1 MLKGYHGKF
10 LEVNLNNLQ
19 TQEIPLSEEDLKK
32 FIGGSALAAKLIYNH
47 IKDGIDPLEPNNP
60 LVFSTGPFTGTSIP
74 MVSRYTV
81 SGISPLTGYWGEA
94 SSGGIF
100 PFLLKRCGYDGIFI
114 IGKADSPIYLYIN
127 NGVAEIKNA
136 SHLWGKNCYETQKLI
151 KDGLEQRVIS
161 VASIGLAG
169 ERKIKYAGIINDNGR
184 AAGRCGFGAL
194 MGSKNLK
201 AVAVAGNLKSELA
214 DGEKVKELTKEMAN
228 VIDGNFLSLAYRE
241 YGTLLYMDM
250 GMTLGDTPAKYYQKN
265 VFPVQKITGHALR
278 QNYIVENSA
287 CLGCP
292 IGCGRVIKDFNN
304 DFNIIDG
311 PEYETVGAFGPLC
324 MNFDFD
330 SIIIANH
337 LCNIHGLDTI
347 STGVS
352 IAYAM
357 YLYDIGVLS
366 KEDANMELKW
376 GDGETIVKLVEMIAN
391 QEGIGNL
398 LSQGTKAM
406 ALKLGRHVDE
416 AAQVKG
422 LEMPLHDGRAFHGL
436 AISYATSP
444 RGACHLKG
452 DYYNV
457 ELGGAIPE
465 FKIMPG
471 DRLSSKNKAKNAAKF
486 QSFREIFDALTL
498 CKFAPFSVTKICE
511 ILNAITGWNVDSDSL
526 LTIGDRSINLKRAIS
541 NKLGLT
547 REEDRLPKICLKPL
561 NEGSTSGSVPNMDY
575 LLREYYEFRKW
586 DWETGRPSKEILIEL
601 GLNDVAQDLYKF

>member
-1 MLKGYHGKF
+1 MKGYHGKF
-10 LEVNLNNLQ
+10 LEVNLNNLK
-19 TQEIPLSEEDLKK
+19 TQEIPLSEDDLKN

-47 IKDGIDPLEPNNP
+47 IEDVIDPLGPNNP

-100 PFLLKRCGYDGIFI
+100 PFLLKGCGYDGIFI
-114 IGKADSPIYLYIN
+114 IGKADRPIYLYIN

-151 KDGLEQRVIS
+151 KDELEQKVIS

-169 ERKIKYAGIINDNGR
+169 ERKIRYAGIINDNGR

-201 AVAVAGNLKSELA
+201 AVAVAGNLKAALA
-214 DGEKVKELTKEMAN
+214 DGEKVKVLAKEMAT

-250 GMTLGDTPAKYYQKN
+250 GMTLGDVPAKYYQKN
-265 VFPVQKITGHALR
+265 VFPVQKLTGHALR

-292 IGCGRVIKDFNN
+292 IGCGRIIKDFNN
-304 DFNIIDG
+304 DFKIIDG
-311 PEYETVGAFGPLC
+311 PEYETVGAFGSLC

-330 SIIIANH
+330 SIITANH
-337 LCNIHGLDTI
+337 LCNLHGLDTI

-357 YLYDIGVLS
+357 YLYDIGALS
-366 KEDANMELKW
+366 KEEANMELKW
-376 GDGETIVKLVEMIAN
+376 GDGETIVKLVDMIVN

-406 ALKLGRHVDE
+406 ALKLGRDVDE
-416 AAQVKG
+416 AAQIKG

-436 AISYATSP
+436 AISYATNP

-457 ELGGAIPE
+457 DLGGAVPE

-471 DRLSSKNKAKNAAKF
+471 DRLSSIGKAENAAKF
-486 QSFREIFDALTL
+486 QSFRDLFDALTL
-498 CKFAPFSVTKICE
+498 CKFAPFTVTKICD

-526 LTIGDRSINLKRAIS
+526 LSIGDRSINIKRAIS

-547 REEDRLPKICLKPL
+547 REEDRLPKICLKSL

-575 LLREYYEFRKW
+575 LLREYYQYRKW
-586 DWETGRPSKEILIEL
+586 DWETGKPSKEVLIEL
-601 GLNDVAQDLYKF
+601 GLNNVAQDLYK

>member
-457 ELGGAIPE
+457 ELGGAVPE

-471 DRLSSKNKAKNAAKF
+471 DRLSSKNKAKNAVKF

-561 NEGSTSGSVPNMDY
+561 NEGSNSGSVPNMDY
-575 LLREYYEFRKW
+575 LLREYYKFRKW

>member
-498 CKFAPFSVTKICE
+498 CKFVPFSVTKICE

>member
-1 MLKGYHGKF
+1 MKGYHGKF
-10 LEVNLNNLQ
+10 LEVNLNNLK
-19 TQEIPLSEEDLKK
+19 TQEIPLSEDDLKN

-47 IKDGIDPLEPNNP
+47 IEDGIDPLGPNNP

-100 PFLLKRCGYDGIFI
+100 PFLLKGCGYDGIFI
-114 IGKADSPIYLYIN
+114 IGKADRPIYLFIN

-151 KDGLEQRVIS
+151 KDELEQKVIS

-169 ERKIKYAGIINDNGR
+169 ERKIRYAGIINDNGR

-201 AVAVAGNLKSELA
+201 AVAVAGNLKAALA
-214 DGEKVKELTKEMAN
+214 DGEKVKVLAKEMAT

-250 GMTLGDTPAKYYQKN
+250 GMTLGDVPAKYYQKN
-265 VFPVQKITGHALR
+265 VFPVQKLTGHALR

-292 IGCGRVIKDFNN
+292 IGCGRLIKDFNN
-304 DFNIIDG
+304 DFKIIDG
-311 PEYETVGAFGPLC
+311 PEYETVGAFGSLC

-330 SIIIANH
+330 SIITANH
-337 LCNIHGLDTI
+337 LCNLHGLDTI

-357 YLYDIGVLS
+357 YLYDIGALS
-366 KEDANMELKW
+366 KEEANMELKW
-376 GDGETIVKLVEMIAN
+376 GDGETIVKLVDMIVN

-406 ALKLGRHVDE
+406 ALKLGRDVDE
-416 AAQVKG
+416 AAQIKG

-436 AISYATSP
+436 AISYATNP

-457 ELGGAIPE
+457 DLGGAVPE

-471 DRLSSKNKAKNAAKF
+471 DRLSSIGKAENAAKF
-486 QSFREIFDALTL
+486 QSFRDLFDALTL
-498 CKFAPFSVTKICE
+498 CKFAPFTVTKICD

-526 LTIGDRSINLKRAIS
+526 LNIGDRSINIKRAIS

-547 REEDRLPKICLKPL
+547 REEDRLPKICLKSL

-575 LLREYYEFRKW
+575 LLREYYQYRKW
-586 DWETGRPSKEILIEL
+586 DWETGKPSKEVLIEL
-601 GLNDVAQDLYKF
+601 GLNNVAQDLYK

>member
-1 MLKGYHGKF
+1 
-10 LEVNLNNLQ
+10 
-19 TQEIPLSEEDLKK
+19 
-32 FIGGSALAAKLIYNH
+32 
-47 IKDGIDPLEPNNP
+47 
-60 LVFSTGPFTGTSIP
+60 
-74 MVSRYTV
+74 
-81 SGISPLTGYWGEA
+81 
-94 SSGGIF
+94 
-100 PFLLKRCGYDGIFI
+100 
-114 IGKADSPIYLYIN
+114 
-127 NGVAEIKNA
+127 
-136 SHLWGKNCYETQKLI
+136 
-151 KDGLEQRVIS
+151 
-161 VASIGLAG
+161 
-169 ERKIKYAGIINDNGR
+169 
-184 AAGRCGFGAL
+184 

-201 AVAVAGNLKSELA
+201 AVAVVGNLKSPLA
-214 DGEKVKELTKEMAN
+214 DGEKVKKLAKEMAA

-250 GMTLGDTPAKYYQKN
+250 GMTLGDVPAKYYQKS

-292 IGCGRVIKDFNN
+292 IGCGRVIRDFNN

-366 KEDANMELKW
+366 KEEANMELKW
-376 GDGETIVKLVEMIAN
+376 GDGETIVKLVDMIAN

-406 ALKLGRHVDE
+406 ALKLGRDVDE
-416 AAQVKG
+416 AAQIKG

-457 ELGGAIPE
+457 DLGGAVPE

-471 DRLSSKNKAKNAAKF
+471 DRLSSIDKAENAAKF

-547 REEDRLPKICLKPL
+547 REEDRLPKICLKSL
-561 NEGSTSGSVPNMDY
+561 DEGSTSGSVPNMDY
-575 LLREYYEFRKW
+575 LLREYYKYRKW
-586 DWETGRPSKEILIEL
+586 DWETGKPSKEILFEL
-601 GLNDVAQDLYKF
+601 SLNDVAQDLYKF

>member
-10 LEVNLNNLQ
+10 LEVNLNNLE
-19 TQEIPLSEEDLKK
+19 TQEMPLSEDDLKK
-32 FIGGSALAAKLIYNH
+32 FIGGSALAGKLIYNH
-47 IKDGIDPLEPNNP
+47 IEEGIVPLDPNNP

-81 SGISPLTGYWGEA
+81 SGISPLSGYWGEA
-94 SSGGIF
+94 SSGGTF

-114 IGKADSPIYLYIN
+114 IGKADGPIYLYVN
-127 NGVAEIKNA
+127 NGIAEIKNA

-151 KDGLEQRVIS
+151 KDELEQKVIS

-169 ERKIKYAGIINDNGR
+169 ERKIRYAAIINDNGR

-201 AVAVAGNLKSELA
+201 AVAVAGNLKATLA
-214 DGEKVKELTKEMAN
+214 DGEKVKVLAKEMAS

-250 GMTLGDTPAKYYQKN
+250 GMALGDVPAKYYQKS
-265 VFPVQKITGHALR
+265 VFPVQKLTGHALR
-278 QNYIVENSA
+278 QNYVVENSA
-287 CLGCP
+287 CFGCP
-292 IGCGRVIKDFNN
+292 IGCGRVIKDFND

-330 SIIIANH
+330 SIITANH
-337 LCNIHGLDTI
+337 LCNLHGLDTI

-357 YLYDIGVLS
+357 YLYDIGALS
-366 KEDANMELKW
+366 KEEANMELKW
-376 GDGETIVKLVEMIAN
+376 GDGETIVKLVDMIVN

-398 LSQGTKAM
+398 LSLGTKAM
-406 ALKLGRHVDE
+406 ALKLGRDVDE
-416 AAQVKG
+416 AAQIKG

-436 AISYATSP
+436 AISYVTNP

-457 ELGGAIPE
+457 DLGGGIPE

-471 DRLSSKNKAKNAAKF
+471 DRLSSKNKAVNAAKF

-511 ILNAITGWNVDSDSL
+511 ILNAITGWNVDPDAL

-547 REEDRLPKICLKPL
+547 REEDRLPKICLKPF
-561 NEGSTSGSVPNMDY
+561 NEGSSSGSVPDMDY
-575 LLREYYEFRKW
+575 LLKKYYKYRKW
-586 DWETGRPSKEILIEL
+586 DWETGKPSKEVLLEL
-601 GLNDVAQDLYKF
+601 GLTDVAQDLY

>member
-1 MLKGYHGKF
+1 MKGYHGKF
-10 LEVNLNNLQ
+10 LEVNLNNLK
-19 TQEIPLSEEDLKK
+19 TQEIPLSEDDLKN

-47 IKDGIDPLEPNNP
+47 IEDGIDPLGPNNP

-100 PFLLKRCGYDGIFI
+100 PFLLKGCGYDGIFI
-114 IGKADSPIYLYIN
+114 IGKADRPIYLYIN

-151 KDGLEQRVIS
+151 KDELEQKVIS

-169 ERKIKYAGIINDNGR
+169 ERKIRYAGIINDNGR

-201 AVAVAGNLKSELA
+201 AVAVAGNLKAALA
-214 DGEKVKELTKEMAN
+214 DGEKVKVLAKEMAT

-250 GMTLGDTPAKYYQKN
+250 GMTLGDVPAKYYQKN
-265 VFPVQKITGHALR
+265 VFPVQKLTGHALR

-304 DFNIIDG
+304 DFKIIDG
-311 PEYETVGAFGPLC
+311 PEYETVGAFGSLC

-330 SIIIANH
+330 SIITANH
-337 LCNIHGLDTI
+337 LCNLHGLDTI

-357 YLYDIGVLS
+357 YLYDIGALS
-366 KEDANMELKW
+366 KEEANMELKW
-376 GDGETIVKLVEMIAN
+376 GDGETIVKLVDMIVN

-406 ALKLGRHVDE
+406 ALKLGRDVDE
-416 AAQVKG
+416 AAQIKG

-436 AISYATSP
+436 AISYATNP

-457 ELGGAIPE
+457 DLGGAVPE

-471 DRLSSKNKAKNAAKF
+471 DRLSSIGKAENAAKF
-486 QSFREIFDALTL
+486 QSFRDLFDALTL
-498 CKFAPFSVTKICE
+498 CKFAPFTVTKICD

-526 LTIGDRSINLKRAIS
+526 LNIGDRSINIKRAIS

-547 REEDRLPKICLKPL
+547 REEDRLPKICLKSL

-575 LLREYYEFRKW
+575 LLREYYQYRKW
-586 DWETGRPSKEILIEL
+586 DWETGKPSKEVLIEL
-601 GLNDVAQDLYKF
+601 GLNNVAQDLYK

>member
-10 LEVNLNNLQ
+10 LEVNLNNLE
-19 TQEIPLSEEDLKK
+19 TQEIPLSEDDLKK
-32 FIGGSALAAKLIYNH
+32 FIGGSALAAKLIYDH
-47 IKDGIDPLEPNNP
+47 IEDDIDPLDPSNP
-60 LVFSTGPFTGTSIP
+60 IVFSTGPFTGTSIP

-81 SGISPLTGYWGEA
+81 SGISPMTGYWGEA
-94 SSGGIF
+94 SSGGTF

-114 IGKADSPIYLYIN
+114 IGKTDNPIYLYIN

-151 KDGLEQRVIS
+151 KDELEQKVIS
-161 VASIGLAG
+161 IASIGLAG
-169 ERKIKYAGIINDNGR
+169 ERKIGYAGIMNDNGR

-201 AVAVAGNLKSELA
+201 AVAVSGNIKAALA
-214 DGEKVKELTKEMAN
+214 DSEKVKVLAKEMAT
-228 VIDGNFLSLAYRE
+228 VIEGNFLSIAYRE

-250 GMTLGDTPAKYYQKN
+250 GMTLGDVPTKYYQKS

-330 SIIIANH
+330 SIITANH
-337 LCNIHGLDTI
+337 LCNLHGLDTI

-357 YLYDIGVLS
+357 YLYDIGALS
-366 KEDANMELKW
+366 KEEANMELKW
-376 GDGETIVKLVEMIAN
+376 GDGETIVKLVDMIVN

-406 ALKLGRHVDE
+406 ALKLGRDVDE
-416 AAQVKG
+416 AAQIKG

-457 ELGGAIPE
+457 DLGGGVPE
-465 FKIMPG
+465 FNITPG
-471 DRLSSKNKAKNAAKF
+471 DRLSSKDKAINAAKF

-511 ILNAITGWNVDSDSL
+511 ILNAITDWNVDSDSL

-547 REEDRLPKICLKPL
+547 REEDRLPKICLKSL

-575 LLREYYEFRKW
+575 LLKKYYEFRKW
-586 DWETGRPSKEILIEL
+586 DWETGKPSKEILIDL
-601 GLNDVAQDLYKF
+601 GLTDVAQDLY